1 MSFKISSR
9 RSDRVRRKFTSSKFC
24 INGQICKLFIDP
36 KKEYEKGFYLWNAG
50 FAVGKSNR
58 QLNDWYKGKKNKRAR
73 TLQGKIVGKSG
84 LKTIRRAYEE
94 LFKLRW
100 RLEPGDSLLIAC
112 TSGKPDAQ
120 FHAFWRYLSRH
131 SDILV
136 DYETKSYYWYRPP
149 LPHDAVWKDFK
160 IIPLV
165 PSDPLMEISGS
176 RSFACFRLQPK
187 VPCTDLSMEQIAG
200 LLSQALTIEPSV
212 ETPT

>member
-1 MSFKISSR
+1 MSY
-9 RSDRVRRKFTSSKFC
+9 RVRRKFTSSKFC
-24 INGQICKLFIDP
+24 IDGQICKIFIDP
-36 KKEYEKGFYLWNAG
+36 KTEYEKGFYLWNAG

-84 LKTIRRAYEE
+84 LKIIRRAYEE

-176 RSFACFRLQPK
+176 RYYDCFRLQPK

-200 LLSQALTIEPSV
+200 LLSQALAIESSV

>member
-1 MSFKISSR
+1 MSY
-9 RSDRVRRKFTSSKFC
+9 RVRRKFTSSKFC
-24 INGQICKLFIDP
+24 IDDQICKIFIDP
-36 KKEYEKGFYLWNAG
+36 KTEYEKGFYLWNAG

-176 RSFACFRLQPK
+176 RYYDCFRLQPK

-200 LLSQALTIEPSV
+200 LLSQALAIEPSV

>member
-1 MSFKISSR
+1 MSY
-9 RSDRVRRKFTSSKFC
+9 RVRRKFTSSKFC
-24 INGQICKLFIDP
+24 IDGQICKIFIDP
-36 KKEYEKGFYLWNAG
+36 KTKYEKGFYLWNVG

-58 QLNDWYKGKKNKRAR
+58 QINDWYKGKKNKRAR

-136 DYETKSYYWYRPP
+136 DYETKSY
-149 LPHDAVWKDFK
+149 
-160 IIPLV
+160 
-165 PSDPLMEISGS
+165 
-176 RSFACFRLQPK
+176 
-187 VPCTDLSMEQIAG
+187 
-200 LLSQALTIEPSV
+200 
-212 ETPT
+212 

>member
-1 MSFKISSR
+1 MSY
-9 RSDRVRRKFTSSKFC
+9 RVRRKFTSYKFC
-24 INGQICKLFIDP
+24 IDDQICKIFIDP
-36 KKEYEKGFYLWNAG
+36 KTEYEKGFYFWIVG
-50 FAVGKSNR
+50 FAVGNSNR
-58 QLNDWYKGKKNKRAR
+58 QINDWYKGKKNKRAR

-176 RSFACFRLQPK
+176 RYYDCFRLQPK

-200 LLSQALTIEPSV
+200 LLSQALAIEPSV

>member
-1 MSFKISSR
+1 MCKI
-9 RSDRVRRKFTSSKFC
+9 
-24 INGQICKLFIDP
+24 FIDP
-36 KKEYEKGFYLWNAG
+36 KKEYRKGFYLWNVG

-84 LKTIRRAYEE
+84 LRTIRKAYEE

-100 RLEPGDSLLIAC
+100 RIEPGDSLLIAC

-149 LPHDAVWKDFK
+149 FPDDVVWKDFN

-165 PSDPLMEISGS
+165 PDDPLLEISGS
-176 RSFACFRLQPK
+176 RYNDCFRIQPK
-187 VPCTDLSMEQIAG
+187 VPCTQLSMEQITD
-200 LLSQALTIEPSV
+200 LLSLALTTVPCV
-212 ETPT
+212 ETPI

>member
-1 MSFKISSR
+1 MSY
-9 RSDRVRRKFTSSKFC
+9 RVRRKFTSSKFC

-73 TLQGKIVGKSG
+73 ALQGKIVGKSG
-84 LKTIRRAYEE
+84 LKILKKAYEE
-94 LFKLRW
+94 FFKLRW
-100 RLEPGDSLLIAC
+100 TIEPGDALLIAC

-120 FHAFWRYLSRH
+120 FHAFWRWFSRH

-136 DYETKSYYWYRPP
+136 DYEAKSYYWYRPP

-165 PSDPLMEISGS
+165 PSDPLAEISGS
-176 RSFACFRLQPK
+176 RYFDCFRLQPK

-200 LLSQALTIEPSV
+200 LLSQALAIEPSV

>member
-1 MSFKISSR
+1 MSY
-9 RSDRVRRKFTSSKFC
+9 RVRRKFTSSKFC
-24 INGQICKLFIDP
+24 INGQLCKIFIDP
-36 KKEYEKGFYLWNAG
+36 KKEYKKGFYLWNVG

-73 TLQGKIVGKSG
+73 TLQGKIVGKAG
-84 LKTIRRAYEE
+84 LRTIRKAYEE

-100 RLEPGDSLLIAC
+100 RIEPGDSLLIAC

-136 DYETKSYYWYRPP
+136 EYETKSYYWYRPP
-149 LPHDAVWKDFK
+149 FPDDVVWKDFN

-165 PSDPLMEISGS
+165 PDDPLLEISGS
-176 RSFACFRLQPK
+176 RYNDCFRLQPK
-187 VPCTDLSMEQIAG
+187 VPCTQLSMEQITD
-200 LLSQALTIEPSV
+200 LLSLALTTAPCV

>member
-1 MSFKISSR
+1 MSY
-9 RSDRVRRKFTSSKFC
+9 RVRRKFTSSKFC
-24 INGQICKLFIDP
+24 INSQVCKIFLDP

-176 RSFACFRLQPK
+176 RYYDCFRLQPK